1 MAGTIVHVLPRPESP
16 RVVSMESGLDGRNNP
31 PLDKKKMAGYT
42 NVSMESG
49 LDGRNNLANGPSRHP
64 SGHQVSME
72 SGLDGRNNRKWS
84 ALCILRWCRLNGVRP
99 RWPEQCAL
107 DLAAAGQMQVS
118 QWSPA

>member
-72 SGLDGRNNRKWS
+72 SGLDGRNNLS
-84 ALCILRWCRLNGVRP
+84 ARVLT
-99 RWPEQCAL
+99 
-107 DLAAAGQMQVS
+107 AGSPQAS